1 MSASFDTLKFAQHL
15 EQAGLHTE
23 QARALAEAQKESL
36 DAALESQASKADL
49 QDTRHTLEQKIQ
61 DFKDELN
68 QKIQALKEEIVHIKA
83 DQRAMKWLLGFLFAL
98 CLTLLPA
105 ILWRLSDLENAVA
118 VLASEVATLAG
129 EVANLADAK

>member
-15 EQAGLHTE
+15 EQAGLHTD

-49 QDTRHTLEQKIQ
+49 QDVKHT
-61 DFKDELN
+61 
-68 QKIQALKEEIVHIKA
+68 LKEEIVHIKA

-129 EVANLADAK
+129 EVAKLADAK